1 MRKSIKGLSAILMTS
16 VLAVSASAAAVT
28 SFAEDTTYTITMQS
42 TTGHTYNAFQIFKGD
57 VTKNGE
63 NKVLTNIDW
72 GENVNSDALVD
83 ALKSDSAL
91 GTAFTTAIGTE
102 TNAKKIAEKVAKQI
116 ATYEKD
122 SAEIKAIAQIIGK
135 NTKGTG
141 KATNGGSFAGGYY
154 LIEDVTENLPF
165 DEDAMTSDTI
175 SSFLLEVVGNSTP
188 SAKDSTVESHKTV
201 TETDDTAPTT
211 TPGQKFADYDIG
223 DEIPYEL
230 TFTLPSNF
238 TDYVNYPI
246 TFTDD
251 MCAGLSWDGVA
262 EIYYGDNEDIGSV
275 TFSSTNSTKY
285 AGGKTW
291 TLTTDDLRKASYGL
305 ENGETIKVVYNAT
318 LNDKAAINNKGNENT
333 YNVKFYSD
341 PNNSTTPTPPTN
353 PDEPTPPGP
362 PTGETPKDTT
372 VVFTYELVF
381 NKTDGKDPL
390 KGADFELEKKI
401 GGTWTKVTAI
411 HTGTGA
417 KNPTKSAVTADTTQF
432 TFSGLDAGEYRLTE
446 TKVPTGYNSIDPI
459 EFTVTRT
466 AEGNMVTNLASTGL
480 EMTPTFNATDAK
492 LEAEIINSEGIE
504 LPGTGGIGT
513 TIFYIVGSLM
523 VGGALVLFV
532 VRKRMNIKE
541 Q

>member
-28 SFAEDTTYTITMQS
+28 SFAADPTYTITMQS

-63 NKVLTNIDW
+63 KKVLSNIDW
-72 GENVNSDALVD
+72 GEDVNSDALVD
-83 ALKSDSAL
+83 ALTKDTTYGA
-91 GTAFTTAIGTE
+91 AFTTAIGSE
-102 TNAKKIAEKVAKQI
+102 TNAKKVAEKVAKQI

-141 KATNGGSFAGGYY
+141 TATDGGSFAGGYY
-154 LIEDVTENLPF
+154 LIKDSTSSLPT
-165 DEDAMTSDTI
+165 DPTTQKSDTI

-201 TETDDTAPTT
+201 TETDDTTPTT

-230 TFTLPSNF
+230 TFTLPSNYA
-238 TDYVNYPI
+238 DYVNYPI

-251 MCAGLSWDGVA
+251 MCAGLSWDGNA
-262 EIYYGDNEDIGSV
+262 KIYYGASDTTGADIK
-275 TFSSTNSTKY
+275 FSSGDSSYPDGAKWTYTTVDLKTK
-285 AGGKTW
+285 
-291 TLTTDDLRKASYGL
+291 TLSASDVITVKYS
-305 ENGETIKVVYNAT
+305 AT
-318 LNDKAAINNKGNENT
+318 LDSDAAINKAGNPNKYHVT
-333 YNVKFYSD
+333 FYRD

-353 PDEPTPPGP
+353 PDEPTPPTP
-362 PTGETPKDTT
+362 PTGDTPDDTT

-390 KGADFELEKKI
+390 KGADFRLEKNI
-401 GGTWTKVTAI
+401 GGTWTEVTAI

-432 TFSGLDAGEYRLTE
+432 TFSGLDAGEYKLTE
-446 TKVPTGYNSIDPI
+446 TATPSGYNSIDPI

-480 EMTPTFNATDAK
+480 TMTPTFNATDAK

>member
-28 SFAEDTTYTITMQS
+28 SFAADPTYTITMQS

-63 NKVLTNIDW
+63 KKVLADIEW
-72 GENVNSDALVD
+72 GADVDSDKLVA
-83 ALKSDSAL
+83 ALKADPAL
-91 GTAFTTAIGTE
+91 GTAFTTAIGSE
-102 TNAKKIAEKVAKQI
+102 TNAKKVAEKVAKQI

-141 KATNGGSFAGGYY
+141 TATDGGSFAGGYY
-154 LIEDVTENLPF
+154 LIEDVTEDLPS

-230 TFTLPSNF
+230 TFTLPSNYA
-238 TDYVNYPI
+238 DYVNYPI

-251 MCAGLSWDGVA
+251 MCAGLSWDGNA
-262 EIYYGDNEDIGSV
+262 KIYYGASDTTGADV
-275 TFSSTNSTKY
+275 TFTSGDSSYPGGAKWTYTTVDLKTK
-285 AGGKTW
+285 
-291 TLTTDDLRKASYGL
+291 TLSASDVITVKYS
-305 ENGETIKVVYNAT
+305 AT
-318 LNDKAAINNKGNENT
+318 LDSDAAVNNVGNPNKYHVT
-333 YNVKFYSD
+333 FYSD

-353 PDEPTPPGP
+353 PEDPTPPTP
-362 PTGETPKDTT
+362 PTGDTPDDTT

-381 NKTDGKDPL
+381 NKTDGSNPL
-390 KGADFELEKKI
+390 KGADFKLEKNI
-401 GGTWTKVTAI
+401 GGTWTEVTAI
-411 HTGTGA
+411 HTGTDA

-432 TFSGLDAGEYRLTE
+432 TFSGLDAGEYKLTE
-446 TKVPTGYNSIDPI
+446 TATPAGYNSIDPI

-466 AEGNMVTNLASTGL
+466 AEGNMVTSLASTGL
-480 EMTPTFNATDAK
+480 TMTPTFDATNAK
-492 LEAEIINSEGIE
+492 LEAEIVNSEGIE